1 MAMIEFSNDS
11 VDRTMARC
19 HTSSPLQIESALE
32 VKRKIF
38 LQRWRRTG
46 RKYVHIS
53 CWLAPLWGRWWT
65 PGNLRRKKWRHL
77 WALCPN
83 QKRNTCVPIWH
94 LRRLPPFATTAASFS
109 PLKWRQFLKV
119 AYIHW
124 TDLLLLFLKYCST
137 TMNDFTLRSR
147 FLRKRIR
154 QWAGIP
160 VVSWILFE
168 NFSSWGDF

>member
-1 MAMIEFSNDS
+1 MS
-11 VDRTMARC
+11 
-19 HTSSPLQIESALE
+19 H
-32 VKRKIF
+32 F
-38 LQRWRRTG
+38 LHVGNWVGTRSTKEANCFTTVTWRAE

-53 CWLAPLWGRWWT
+53 CWLVPLWGRWWT
-65 PGNLRRKKWRHL
+65 PGNLRRNKWRHL

-83 QKRNTCVPIWH
+83 QKRNTHVCLFDISTTTSSVCNNGGFFSLKMAAIFQSCIYS
-94 LRRLPPFATTAASFS
+94 LNGFAIATS
-109 PLKWRQFLKV
+109 
-119 AYIHW
+119 
-124 TDLLLLFLKYCST
+124 